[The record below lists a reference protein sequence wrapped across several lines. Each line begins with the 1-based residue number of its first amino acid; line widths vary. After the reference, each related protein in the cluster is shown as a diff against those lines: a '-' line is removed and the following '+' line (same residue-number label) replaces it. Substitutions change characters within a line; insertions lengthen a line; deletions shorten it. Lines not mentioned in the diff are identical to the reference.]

1 MRYLREFVRY
11 FAINFK
17 KYYLVYFYKMNISH
31 SARISYGA
39 KLDKTNPK
47 GIYIGS
53 ESYVA
58 SGALIFHM
66 IFLLQKS

>member
-1 MRYLREFVRY
+1 
-11 FAINFK
+11 
-17 KYYLVYFYKMNISH
+17 MNISH